1 VVVSMMTTPK
11 PVSELNRLVMGV
23 TDIPSEQQVSLLHR
37 PAFWAVAVA
46 VVFVIFNV
54 VFW

>member
-1 VVVSMMTTPK
+1 MSVEPRPLQVVVIS
-11 PVSELNRLVMGV
+11 
-23 TDIPSEQQVSLLHR
+23 QQVSLLHR